1 MLSLALVLGLHAA
14 APGDAAPASGLELR
28 WEAPSECPDRAQL
41 LAAIDA
47 TLGEVDAGE
56 RRPLRVRG
64 RVRAEPSV
72 GFVVRLE
79 LDDGR
84 ASTRELRGRSCR
96 ELTDAAALVIAMA
109 IDPRLLETLQGP
121 IAVPEPDVVGE
132 DEAETTT
139 GEPPQDDG
147 RSGEDAGASSS
158 SGNRSGEDPSAPS
171 PSEATPSPDE
181 ASPEAPAE
189 RPPELSSER
198 TAPPE
203 RRAPS
208 RSSEPLRFLGRAQA
222 GVGGGPLPGAAAVLG
237 LAAGLGGRGW
247 RAELSASYWTPRTRT
262 SAANPAVGVRAQL
275 WTLGVHG
282 CGEPRWRTL
291 SFPLCAGILAGAVHA
306 RGEGEL
312 VPRTIASRWVG
323 VALEPG
329 IVWWARPRVGLGL
342 RAEGHAAL
350 ARPALRSEPSGTVF
364 VGSPVGGAIRAGVEI
379 RVP

>member
-1 MLSLALVLGLHAA
+1 VLLLALVLGLRAA
-14 APGDAAPASGLELR
+14 APSEAPAPGLELH
-28 WEAPSECPDRAQL
+28 WDAPSECPDRAQL

-56 RRPLRVRG
+56 RRSLRVHG
-64 RVRAEPSV
+64 RVRAEPSA

-84 ASTRELRGRSCR
+84 ASTRELRGSSCR
-96 ELTDAAALVIAMA
+96 ELTEAAALVIAMT

-121 IAVPEPDVVGE
+121 IAVPEPDVEGSG
-132 DEAETTT
+132 DGGDAAT
-139 GEPPQDDG
+139 GEPSEDG
-147 RSGEDAGASSS
+147 GGAGEGASKTSPSKDAATSEVS
-158 SGNRSGEDPSAPS
+158 SGQAS
-171 PSEATPSPDE
+171 SEAN
-181 ASPEAPAE
+181 AAE
-189 RPPELSSER
+189 RATDRSTER
-198 TAPPE
+198 TLTASPE
-203 RRAPS
+203 RRAQV
-208 RSSEPLRFLGRAQA
+208 RSPEPLRFLGRAQA

-237 LAAGLGGRGW
+237 LAAGLDGRGW

-312 VPRTIASRWVG
+312 VARTIASRWVG

-329 IVWWARPRVGLGL
+329 LVWWVRPRLGVSL

-364 VGSPVGGAIRAGVEI
+364 LGNSVGGAIRACVEI